1 MKRIASETL
10 DKLPSEV
17 KGLVRSGVYSLYAL
31 GTDSV
36 GAPAAALGGSE
47 SELASVAS
55 VASVAYAL
63 VTNGGDQ
70 YFLSSD
76 GELVVGVDASEL
88 TGVISE
94 VVAFSDLAPEGVM
107 INCR

>member
-47 SELASVAS
+47 SELAS

-107 INCR
+107 INCG